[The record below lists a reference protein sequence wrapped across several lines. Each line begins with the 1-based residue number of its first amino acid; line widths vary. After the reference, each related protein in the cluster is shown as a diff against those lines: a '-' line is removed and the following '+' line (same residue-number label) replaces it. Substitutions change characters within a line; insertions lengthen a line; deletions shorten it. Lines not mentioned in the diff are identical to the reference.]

1 MEACKQ
7 LMRLLEGIRFS
18 LLTWASSGVNVCA
31 VKVHSQVGPVVCGVL
46 GLGGS
51 TSVMIP
57 CAGHK
62 ADAKVIPFSSESFIP

>member
-7 LMRLLEGIRFS
+7 FTRLLEGVRFS
-18 LLTWASSGVNVCA
+18 LLTWTSSGVKVCA
-31 VKVHSQVGPVVCGVL
+31 VKMRSQVSPVVYGVL

-51 TSVMIP
+51 MSARIP

-62 ADAKVIPFSSESFIP
+62 ADDKVICFSSESFIP